1 MKTRNGFVS
10 NSSST
15 SFTCDVCG
23 EEQSG
28 MDLSRSD
35 AGMQE
40 CTNGHTFC
48 DSHELSYE
56 VSEGDMRKALITS
69 AEKYRN
75 AKWKKPGEVDAEI
88 ATINAKSLDE
98 LQEDFDDYCSDAGC
112 VPDKCPICQM
122 QNVSD
127 GDAVRYALIKLG
139 FKDRKELAAA
149 WRTEF
154 GTYDKLQEW
163 IKQNQKT
170 ETKA

>member
-23 EEQSG
+23 EDVSG
-28 MDLSRSD
+28 WDLSRSD
-35 AGMQE
+35 SGMQL
-40 CTNGHTFC
+40 CVNGHNFC
-48 DSHELSYE
+48 DSHEIDVE
-56 VSEGDMRKALITS
+56 VTEDLMKQALIGV

-75 AKWKKPGEVDAEI
+75 ATWKKPGETDAKI
-88 ATINAKSLDE
+88 ARINALSSDE
-98 LQEDFDDYCSDAGC
+98 LEDEYRDFASDEGC
-112 VPDKCPICQM
+112 IEGKCPICQM
-122 QNVSD
+122 QEVD
-127 GDAVRYALIKLG
+127 DCDVVRYALIKLG

-149 WRTEF
+149 WKAEF
-154 GTYDKLQEW
+154 GTYDKLTEW